1 MSTNLATAAPAR
13 FDWNPKVAGAL
24 TLLLVFLCGAVM
36 GALAM
41 DFGVHNRQRNTTL
54 DTLQGKGK
62 AATFARL
69 QKDLNLTP
77 AQSEQVQSTLDD
89 FWQYYRSVLSDCK
102 QRIEQNLNAD
112 QKVKFERLLQE
123 PPQ

>member
-1 MSTNLATAAPAR
+1 MSANLATAAPAR
-13 FDWNPKVAGAL
+13 FDWNPKVTGAL
-24 TLLLVFLCGAVM
+24 TLLLVFLCGGVI

-41 DFGVHNRQRNTTL
+41 DLGVHNLQRTATL
-54 DTLQGKGK
+54 ETLQGKGK

-69 QKDLNLTP
+69 QKDLNLTA
-77 AQSEQVQSTLDD
+77 AQSEQVESTLND

-102 QRIEQNLNAD
+102 QRIEQTLTAE

-123 PPQ
+123 PPK

>member
-24 TLLLVFLCGAVM
+24 TLLLVFLCGAVV

-41 DFGVHNRQRNTTL
+41 DFGVHPRRNATL
-54 DTLQGKGK
+54 ETLQGKGK

-102 QRIEQNLNAD
+102 QRIEQSLSAD
-112 QKVKFERLLQE
+112 QKVKFEHLLQE

>member
-24 TLLLVFLCGAVM
+24 TLLLVFLCGAVV

-41 DFGVHNRQRNTTL
+41 DLGVHNRQRNTTL

-69 QKDLNLTP
+69 QKDLSLTP

-102 QRIEQNLNAD
+102 QRIEQSLTAG
-112 QKVKFERLLQE
+112 QKAKFERLLQE

>member
-24 TLLLVFLCGAVM
+24 TLLLVFLCGAVV
-36 GALAM
+36 GAVAM
-41 DFGVHNRQRNTTL
+41 DFGVHNRQRNATL
-54 DTLQGKGK
+54 DTLQGKGN

-69 QKDLNLTP
+69 QKELNLTP
-77 AQSEQVQSTLDD
+77 AQSEQVESTLNDL
-89 FWQYYRSVLSDCK
+89 WQYYRSVLSDCK
-102 QRIEQNLNAD
+102 QRVEQTLTPE

-123 PPQ
+123 PPK